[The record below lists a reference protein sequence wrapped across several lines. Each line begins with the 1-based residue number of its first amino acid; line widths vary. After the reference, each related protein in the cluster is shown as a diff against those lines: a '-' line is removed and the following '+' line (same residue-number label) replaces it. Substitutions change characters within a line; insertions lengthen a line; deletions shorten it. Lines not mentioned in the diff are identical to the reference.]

1 MAKVIATDNFDRD
14 DVDDKLIKENLPM
27 EEAKKIADEMNL
39 QGSDYSR
46 YYYKAVEDSYKLKE
60 WSP

>member
-27 EEAKKIADEMNL
+27 DEAKKIADEMNL
-39 QGSDYSR
+39 GSAVYGR
-46 YYYKAVEDSYKLKE
+46 WFYKAVEDSYKLKE
-60 WSP
+60 FTP